1 MIKTK
6 RVRSA
11 PNLTRTRNKK
21 IAPAYVNESLRVSK
35 EISELTSCGVSLN
48 DVRAQLEDL
57 NSARYDAEK
66 GRITFGAKTEKS
78 DKHPQTPSSGYK
90 SSSSGHLSP
99 ASVHSGP
106 RFDETRFDCGDF
118 SREKTA
124 YRSTRSDVSRV
135 TSDEDSSD
143 NMSEPHSKTPIQFY
157 SPFSVEPCLLVFGGK
172 PKKPVFK
179 RENLKL
185 FKIDL

>member
-11 PNLTRTRNKK
+11 PNLTRVRNSRNSK
-21 IAPAYVNESLRVSK
+21 IAPGYIDDCRRVAK

-48 DVRAQLEDL
+48 DVREQLEDL

-66 GRITFGAKTEKS
+66 GRITFGAQS
-78 DKHPQTPSSGYK
+78 DTPSSGYK
-90 SSSSGHLSP
+90 SAGSGHLSP
-99 ASVHSGP
+99 AP
-106 RFDETRFDCGDF
+106 QFDETRFDCGDF
-118 SREKTA
+118 SREKIA

-135 TSDEDSSD
+135 TSDDDSSD
-143 NMSEPHSKTPIQFY
+143 NMSERHSKTPIQFY
-157 SPFSVEPCLLVFGGK
+157 SSFSVEPCLLVFGGK